1 MPDERIEF
9 DEFIPGLEYADVLF
23 DDGGR

>member
-23 DDGGR
+23 DDM